1 MIILKMTRMVPTCAS
16 LEYLFSLKSDL
27 KMHNGFNFAIDS
39 SLKYFIK
46 YFLTMTMSLTMT
58 KTKNYNIMMLG
69 QSC

>member
-27 KMHNGFNFAIDS
+27 KMHNGFNFAINS

-46 YFLTMTMSLTMT
+46 YF
-58 KTKNYNIMMLG
+58 
-69 QSC
+69 